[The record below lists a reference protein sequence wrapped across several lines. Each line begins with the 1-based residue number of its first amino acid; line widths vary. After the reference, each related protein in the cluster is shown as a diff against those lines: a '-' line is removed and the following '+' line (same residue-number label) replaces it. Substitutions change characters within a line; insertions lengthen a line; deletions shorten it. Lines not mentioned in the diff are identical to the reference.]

1 MGRLISSIAKEENLI
16 KSSNKKSFIER
27 SRDFQNHL
35 EEKWIQKKQQKKKN
49 YQAFLADPNRKLPCC
64 DTLIKCRNGLILIMI
79 IVISIPSYEI
89 LFYFDTCFVSLYIV
103 ETSQGWIVFTIPIIC
118 WMINVILTGWAAAF
132 DYAIFKRFGIEK
144 AFAPWIL

>member
-49 YQAFLADPNRKLPCC
+49 YQEFLDDPDRKLPS
-64 DTLIKCRNGLILIMI
+64 LKVIILCRNIIILIMI
-79 IVISIPSYEI
+79 IIISIPAYMI
-89 LFYFDTCFVSLYIV
+89 LFYFDTCFVCIWKF
-103 ETSQGWIVFTIPIIC
+103 ETYQGWVIVTIPFLC
-118 WMINVILTGWAAAF
+118 CMINIVLTGWAAAF